1 MPRFAL
7 PLFTTTMEFE
17 NTPTLVTFNPN
28 LLYNKQQ
35 TYTAYIY
42 TNVLRWLRCTNFTIV
57 PCYSQYSDGET
68 AEQSKLYNQMVK
80 IKTVNSRQA

>member
-1 MPRFAL
+1 M
-7 PLFTTTMEFE
+7 
-17 NTPTLVTFNPN
+17 NP
-28 LLYNKQQ
+28 KQQ

-42 TNVLRWLRCTNFTIV
+42 TNVLCCTNFTIV

-80 IKTVNSRQA
+80 RKTVNSRQVLHKII